1 MTTFSSSLSD
11 FIVFCITFWSS
22 FKSFVLH
29 PIVISIF
36 VVLSMLFIFLQIA
49 NTLFKRKNDVEFSFN
64 FFVDLPKIFTKSML
78 SALFFISCLCV
89 MIYFRDASQL
99 SYEKLNKY
107 LASNFGIEQLVPG
120 SVMGDNLLKPVHNP
134 SHKAKMRQ
142 SVSKIYMD
150 KEISFADLMYIEDI
164 SSKYY
169 KKERA
174 R

>member
-1 MTTFSSSLSD
+1 
-11 FIVFCITFWSS
+11 
-22 FKSFVLH
+22 
-29 PIVISIF
+29 
-36 VVLSMLFIFLQIA
+36 
-49 NTLFKRKNDVEFSFN
+49 
-64 FFVDLPKIFTKSML
+64 
-78 SALFFISCLCV
+78 